1 MQSDAGWRRRQ
12 GGKMFSS
19 HCHHCWHWRRPNPV
33 EHGSRW
39 AANVRQPAAESS
51 QTRAK
56 CASPWQTTITYKL
69 TLLCVIKYNKRGHLL
84 NALAH
89 ISVGFREHCVA
100 ACWSGCLGTICQPD
114 GNKIQLQKY
123 IYFFFQMPHDCL
135 FCHNIVYKYILVWES
150 LTASPLGG
158 KKYKEMERG
167 LIQFN
172 LSRAAG
178 NPVRFGWA
186 ANVKSPQ
193 GWSNFIKHER
203 HQMQRWWITTSHG
216 TECGTFRNLGLASGC
231 SLAKELQVAQLN
243 CLLFNFWQQLVK
255 LSLLLKT
262 QPLIVTV

>member
-1 MQSDAGWRRRQ
+1 MADDSSGSYMSNCQKTFKEKKTKKKLMQSDAGWRRRQ

-19 HCHHCWHWRRPNPV
+19 HCHDSWHWRRPNPV

-114 GNKIQLQKY
+114 GSKIQLQKY
-123 IYFFFQMPHDCL
+123 IYFFFSNATRL
-135 FCHNIVYKYILVWES
+135 
-150 LTASPLGG
+150 
-158 KKYKEMERG
+158 
-167 LIQFN
+167 
-172 LSRAAG
+172 
-178 NPVRFGWA
+178 PVL
-186 ANVKSPQ
+186 P
-193 GWSNFIKHER
+193 
-203 HQMQRWWITTSHG
+203 
-216 TECGTFRNLGLASGC
+216 
-231 SLAKELQVAQLN
+231 
-243 CLLFNFWQQLVK
+243 
-255 LSLLLKT
+255 
-262 QPLIVTV
+262 